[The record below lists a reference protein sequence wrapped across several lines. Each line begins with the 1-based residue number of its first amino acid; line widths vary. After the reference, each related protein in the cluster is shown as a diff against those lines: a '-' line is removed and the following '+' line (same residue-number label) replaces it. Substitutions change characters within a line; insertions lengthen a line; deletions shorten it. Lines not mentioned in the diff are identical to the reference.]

1 MKVGLTGNMGSG
13 KTTVSSIF
21 SALYI
26 PVFHA
31 DDEAKRM
38 YQLDEVREQVKA
50 LTGPDILDPSGQID
64 LKMLGNIVFSD
75 PYILQRLIQIIHP
88 LVREEF
94 RKWVLRYPESPYI
107 IHEAAIIFESE
118 FRDEYDLVIN
128 VSCPEKIAM
137 ERIKKRDH
145 LSEEKIRERN
155 RFQMEDAKKASLS
168 DFVIVNDGKTLVIP
182 QVLKIHEELLQ
193 RSA

>member
-1 MKVGLTGNMGSG
+1 MKVGLTVNMGSG
-13 KTTVSSIF
+13 KTTVSSVF
-21 SALYI
+21 STLNI

-38 YQLDEVREQVKA
+38 YQRDDVREQVTA

-64 LKMLGNIVFSD
+64 LKTLGNIVFSD
-75 PYILQRLIQIIHP
+75 PNILQRLIQIIHP

-94 RKWVLRYPESPYI
+94 REWVLRYPESPYI
-107 IHEAAIIFESE
+107 IHEAAIIFESG
-118 FRDEYDLVIN
+118 FRDEYDLVID
-128 VSCPEKIAM
+128 VSCQEKIAM

-145 LSEEKIRERN
+145 ISADKIRERT

>member
-13 KTTVSSIF
+13 KTTVSSVF
-21 SALYI
+21 STLNI

-38 YQLDEVREQVKA
+38 YQRDDVREQVTA

-64 LKMLGNIVFSD
+64 LKTLGNIVFSD
-75 PYILQRLIQIIHP
+75 PNILQRLIQIIHP

-94 RKWVLRYPESPYI
+94 REWVLRYPESPYI
-107 IHEAAIIFESE
+107 IHEAAIIFESG
-118 FRDEYDLVIN
+118 FRDEYDLVID
-128 VSCPEKIAM
+128 VSCQEKIAM

-145 LSEEKIRERN
+145 ISADKIRERT